1 MADKITAGGF
11 SSMET
16 VAGVFH
22 SRADAE
28 RAIQGLRSAGIAE
41 DRIAFLTPGAT
52 DEAVEAAVPTT
63 ETEQSGMGAAMGGTV
78 GGAMGVAGGAS
89 LGAAAASLLIPG
101 VGPVIAG
108 GIIGAALLGLGG
120 AATGAAAGAALEKG
134 LADGIPHDELY
145 LYEDALRKGRTVVIA
160 CADDT
165 ESAEGAR
172 NVMAQAGA
180 ESVDAAREDWW
191 LGLRDVEEESYRA
204 QGGDFS
210 SDELAYR
217 RGFEAALHP
226 KRRGK
231 AYEEIS
237 SELSASARDAGSEE
251 AFRQGFKRGQEYLNN
266 LKATQSS

>member
-1 MADKITAGGF
+1 
-11 SSMET
+11 MET
-16 VAGVFH
+16 VAGVFD

-28 RAIQGLRSAGIAE
+28 RALQGLHLAGIAQ
-41 DRIAFLTPGAT
+41 DRIAFLAPGTT
-52 DEAVEAAVPTT
+52 DDAVEAAVPTT
-63 ETEQSGMGAAMGGTV
+63 ETEQSGMGTAMGGTV
-78 GGAMGVAGGAS
+78 GGAMGIAGGAS
-89 LGAAAASLLIPG
+89 LGAAAASLFIPG
-101 VGPVIAG
+101 IGPVIAG

-134 LADGIPHDELY
+134 MADGIPHDELY
-145 LYEDALRKGRTVVIA
+145 VYEEALRKGRSVVIA
-160 CADDT
+160 FADDT

-180 ESVDAAREDWW
+180 ESIDAAREDWW

-226 KRRGK
+226 NRRGK
-231 AYEEIS
+231 AYEDVG
-237 SELSASARDAGSEE
+237 SELSASAQEAGSAE
-251 AFRQGFKRGQEYLNN
+251 AFRQGFKRGQDYLNN
-266 LKATQSS
+266 LKATHNS